1 MSIYSLKYEDL
12 KLFCEEA
19 YRRFGFTKT
28 ESEIITDVLLLADL
42 YGIDSHGTNRI
53 VLYHDQIK
61 AGFIDNQAVP
71 EIVLETP
78 ISAVVDG
85 KRGMGQLVAN
95 YATDLAIQKAKA
107 SGIGLVSVR
116 NSNHYGIAGYY
127 SLRACKEGFIG
138 ISMTNSKVA
147 VTPTFGKTPMLGT
160 NPFAFSFPAEPQP
173 FNLDIATSVVPVGRV
188 EVYKKLGREL
198 PLGWGMNS
206 DGVDDIDAAR
216 VLKDVLDGKSG
227 MHPLGGGTEEFG
239 GHKGYGLSMMVEIFC
254 SILSMG
260 TTSNKTEQN
269 GTAGICHFIAAIDPK
284 LFGDPIAIRHH
295 LETYLE
301 EVRKSEKAVG
311 QGRIYTHGEKE
322 VEMYKKRS
330 LTGIPVN
337 DKTIIEMQTEARDLG
352 MDFKQFFP
360 DLEISE

>member
-1 MSIYSLKYEDL
+1 MSIYSLRYEDL
-12 KLFCEEA
+12 KQFCEEA
-19 YRRFGFTKT
+19 YQRFGFTKA
-28 ESEIITDVLLLADL
+28 ESEIITDVLLVADL

-53 VLYHDQIK
+53 GLYHDQIK
-61 AGFIDNQAVP
+61 AGFIDNKAVP
-71 EIVLETP
+71 EIVMETP

-95 YATDLAIQKAKA
+95 YATDLAIQKAKTA
-107 SGIGLVSVR
+107 GIGLVTVR

-127 SLRACKEGFIG
+127 SLRACKEGLIG

-147 VTPTFGKTPMLGT
+147 VTPTFGKEPMLGT

-188 EVYKKLGREL
+188 EVFNKLGKEL

-216 VLKDVLDGKSG
+216 VLKDVLNGKSG

-260 TTSNKTEQN
+260 TTSNKTEQA

-284 LFGDPIAIRHH
+284 LFGDPTSIRHH
-295 LETYLE
+295 LETYLA
-301 EVRKSEKAVG
+301 EVRNSEKAVG

-330 LTGIPVN
+330 LLGIPVN
-337 DKTIIEMQTEARDLG
+337 DKTILEMQAEAKDLG
-352 MDFKQFFP
+352 MNFNHFFP
-360 DLEISE
+360 GLVKRD